1 MNMIKEYLR
10 RKKASTND
18 LDTLADKLESV
29 FNLDDI
35 STITIE
41 LLDKF
46 ETLNLKTN
54 I

>member
-35 STITIE
+35 SNITIE